1 MTFTV
6 RKRNQLRMDK
16 QSDGRCL
23 LLKGGE
29 KKVRM
34 ATTVNAADGTRH
46 TQSSE
51 GQGRT
56 NQTLQTAADMRGY
69 KSQRH
74 GWRSAC
80 RWKLNEH

>member
-1 MTFTV
+1 
-6 RKRNQLRMDK
+6 
-16 QSDGRCL
+16 
-23 LLKGGE
+23 
-29 KKVRM
+29 M